1 MKRATHCPVGAPGA
15 PGEQPR
21 CGTAAHTA
29 PPAYL
34 WSWVILRTSHDNVTL
49 PTMTVRELIDRL
61 AQFDPDLEVG
71 LVTEWEGPESL
82 PVRHVEL
89 RETSPEDE
97 IAGRQHVRLSRS
109 LL

>member
-1 MKRATHCPVGAPGA
+1 
-15 PGEQPR
+15 
-21 CGTAAHTA
+21 
-29 PPAYL
+29 
-34 WSWVILRTSHDNVTL
+34 
-49 PTMTVRELIDRL
+49 MTVREVIDRL

-82 PVRHVEL
+82 PVGHIEL

-97 IAGRQHVRLSRS
+97 ITGRQHVRLSRS